1 MAEESPVRPDLAL
14 LDDAELGALVREA
27 LEQDPTVE
35 EDWIEVE
42 VDDGRVTLT
51 GRVGSDTE
59 RQAAEAVVREAL
71 GVDDLENELVIDELH
86 RGLAPEDPIEAR
98 VEAAAA
104 DSLVGEPDPNQTA
117 SSEHLGFDTDEGGT
131 RDPREAAEGGVPY
144 TPPDRPAPKR
154 PSERLGGERGG
165 EGGT

>member
-1 MAEESPVRPDLAL
+1 MVEESPMGPNLQL
-14 LDDAELGALVREA
+14 LDDAELGALVRET

-35 EDWIEVE
+35 EDWVEVE

-59 RQAAEAVVREAL
+59 RQAAEAIVREVL
-71 GVDDLENELVIDELH
+71 GVDDLANELVVDELH
-86 RGLAPEDPIEAR
+86 RGETPENPIEAR

-104 DSLVGEPDPNQTA
+104 DSLVGEPDPNQTS
-117 SSEHLGFDTDEGGT
+117 SSEHLGFETDEGGT

-144 TPPDRPAPKR
+144 TPPDRPAPRR
-154 PSERLGGERGG
+154 PSERIGEERGG
-165 EGGT
+165 GEA